1 MAHPAPAT
9 AAPASTGFQPYVP
22 ANQSP
27 AEFTVKA
34 VVIGVLFGL
43 LFGAST
49 VYLGL
54 RAGLTVSASI
64 PIAVLAISVLKKLGG
79 STILENN
86 IVQTIGSAG
95 ESVAGGVVF
104 TIPALIFLTPDGPAY
119 FNYYQIAMLAF
130 AGGILGVLM
139 MVPLRRAL
147 IVKEHGVLPYPE
159 GAACADVLIAG
170 ERGGKLASM
179 VFAGVGVGALWKAL
193 SWVFNLFLQEL
204 DYSTPRSS
212 QFPNATLNIDI
223 SPEYMGVGYVIGPR
237 IAGTMFAGGVL
248 SWLVLLPLLSIL
260 GAYINVPLPPIHP
273 NFANNPATGVPFL
286 ISQMS
291 PGQLWSAYIRYI
303 GAGAVLAAGLITL
316 GRTLPTIV
324 ASAREGLKGFGAAGP
339 VMATRRTERDLP
351 TMVVLGG
358 SLLLAIFLA
367 VAPKMPMQGNFFAA
381 ILVIIFGF
389 LFVTVSSRI
398 TGLIGTSSN
407 PISGM
412 TIATLILT
420 CLMFV
425 ALGWTGNEYGPIAL
439 CVGAVV
445 CIAAAEAGGTSQDL
459 KTGYLV
465 GATPYYQQ
473 IGLVIG
479 VVTSAGVI
487 GWTTLYMHH
496 VFGIGSAAV
505 PAPQATLMATII
517 KGLLNQNLPWGLVLV
532 GVFVSVTLELCGV
545 RSLSFA
551 VGSYLPIA
559 TTAPIFAG
567 GLVRAFVERKTGA
580 PADSEVGAGTLFS
593 SGLIAGGSLCGIL
606 YAVLVGTQRMGSDG
620 QLHGLI
626 EIPQTIGNAM
636 PFLHEGTSG
645 YIASALLFLGL
656 AAVLSRAAQKKIM

>member
-1 MAHPAPAT
+1 MATTAP
-9 AAPASTGFQPYVP
+9 SSRGFQPYISP
-22 ANQSP
+22 SQSP
-27 AEFTVKA
+27 AEFTIKA
-34 VVIGVLFGL
+34 VIIGALFGL

-64 PIAVLAISVLKKLGG
+64 PIAVLAISVLKRLGG

-104 TIPALIFLTPDGPAY
+104 TIPALIFLVPNGPSY

-159 GAACADVLIAG
+159 GAACADVLVAG

-193 SWVFNLFLQEL
+193 SWIFNIFLTEL
-204 DYSTPRSS
+204 DYSTPRGS

-237 IAGTMFAGGVL
+237 IASIMFAGGVL
-248 SWLVLLPLLSIL
+248 SWLVLLPLLTIL
-260 GAYINVPLPPIHP
+260 GEYINVPFPPIHP
-273 NFANNPATGVPFL
+273 NYANNPATGMPFL
-286 ISQMS
+286 IKEMAAGQM
-291 PGQLWSAYIRYI
+291 WSAYIRYI

-316 GRTLPTIV
+316 GRTLPTII
-324 ASAREGLKGFGAAGP
+324 ASAREGLKDFGAGASGA
-339 VMATRRTERDLP
+339 VRARTERDLP
-351 TMVVLGG
+351 TVFVLVG

-367 VAPKMPMQGNFFAA
+367 VAPKMPMQGNFLAA
-381 ILVIIFGF
+381 ILVIVFGF

-420 CLMFV
+420 CVLFV
-425 ALGWTGNEYGPIAL
+425 ALGWTGDAYGPIAI

-445 CIAAAEAGGTSQDL
+445 CIAAANAGGTSQDL

-465 GATPYYQQ
+465 GATPLYQQ

-479 VVTSAGVI
+479 VVTSAFVI
-487 GWTTLYMHH
+487 GMTTLYLHR
-496 VFGIGSAAV
+496 VFGIGTPAV

-517 KGLLNQNLPWGLVLV
+517 RGLLSQNLPWGLVLV
-532 GVFVSVTLELCGV
+532 GVFIAVTLELCGV

-559 TTAPIFAG
+559 TTAPIFVG
-567 GLVRAFVERKTGA
+567 GLVRAYVERKTGA
-580 PADSEVGAGTLFS
+580 AEESEVGAGTLFS

-606 YAVLVGTQRMGSDG
+606 YAVLVGTGNIAGFQS
-620 QLHGLI
+620 
-626 EIPQTIGNAM
+626 IGNMVA
-636 PFLHEGTSG
+636 FLHDGTSG
-645 YIASALLFLGL
+645 YIASALLFAGL
-656 AAVLSRAAQKKIM
+656 AAILATAAQKKVM